1 MSVVDGTTLEMPVFA
16 LQIPS
21 VNIRPAM
28 TLPLEPN
35 RRYTVEEYL
44 ELEGASPQD
53 KFEYRGGRIVNMRDA
68 LPMAGGSDE
77 HCLITANV
85 IRALGNRL
93 EGGPCRV
100 YSNDM
105 RVLIP
110 RRTLFTYPDA
120 TVVCG
125 QSQHENHPTAG
136 KTLSNPRLIVEVL
149 SPSTELYD
157 RGDKFALY
165 REISSL
171 AEYVLVSQSHPRIE
185 GYFRREDGG
194 WTFGPYE
201 GLAGAAARLLS
212 LNIELPLKEVYAG
225 IEFPSS

>member
-1 MSVVDGTTLEMPVFA
+1 LTQSKLQSFEYLDGLIV
-16 LQIPS
+16 
-21 VNIRPAM
+21 M
-28 TLPLEPN
+28 TLPPEPN

-44 ELEGASPQD
+44 DLEGASPQD
-53 KFEYRGGRIVNMRDA
+53 KFEYRNGRIINMREA
-68 LPMAGGSDE
+68 LAMAGGTDE

-100 YSNDM
+100 YSNDL

-125 QSQHENHPTAG
+125 QSQYENHPRAG

-157 RGDKFALY
+157 RGDKFSLY
-165 REISSL
+165 REIRSL
-171 AEYVLVSQSHPRIE
+171 VEYVLVSQSRPRIE
-185 GYFRREDGG
+185 TYFRHEEGG

-201 GLAGAAARLLS
+201 GLPAAAKLLS
-212 LNIELPLKEVYAG
+212 LNVELPLKEVFSG
-225 IEFPSS
+225 IEFPAA